1 MRKSLLIRNRI
12 VFGMDTTSRGIAI
25 GDAVEIDNYYILI
38 QLLIFTLTIRFPRF
52 NRKDLQTAIIYNSFT
67 VKIGDIMYNYVL
79 HPDTNLK
86 SVHYRAITGTTES
99 TVFSLV
105 HNWGAVIS
113 TSEGVKFF
121 GSDNFYRY
129 KPETKV
135 KGYLRNGIFYVVDKV

>member
-86 SVHYRAITGTTES
+86 SVHYRAIAGTTES

-135 KGYLRNGIFYVVDKV
+135 KGYLRGETFYIVDKV